1 MSKEFKVGLIA
12 LVSGIL
18 LYYGFNYLKGID
30 FFSPTN
36 KYYAVYD
43 NVDGLNKSNPVII
56 NGLQVGRVSSIRL
69 MQKHDNLI
77 LVELDIDE
85 NITLGDSTVASLSN
99 TDFLGSKG
107 IVLTIGPLTNPLEP
121 GDTVISYIDR
131 GINEILEQATPVAN
145 NLNTTILRINEI
157 LIGLKGS
164 GEKINEAIGEV
175 QKTTVSVNRIIA
187 ENQAEIAQ
195 ITSRT
200 ALLIQKLNTKLD
212 QFDPIIAKTNGVLDS
227 LNNLEINA
235 VLLSV
240 KSTVDN
246 LNETVT
252 QFKNQD
258 GTIGKLINN
267 DSVYNALNQT
277 LYDLDKL
284 IIHIDRYPKHFFGPL
299 GKSHE
304 KVMRDLEKEED

>member
-12 LVSGIL
+12 LVSGVL

-43 NVDGLNKSNPVII
+43 NVDGLNKSNPIII
-56 NGLQVGRVSSIRL
+56 NGLQVGRVSNIRL
-69 MQKHDNLI
+69 LQSQDNLI
-77 LVELDIDE
+77 LVELDIDKD
-85 NITLGDSTVASLSN
+85 ITLGDSTVASLSN

-200 ALLIQKLNTKLD
+200 AMLIQKLNEKLD
-212 QFDPIIAKTNGVLDS
+212 GMDPILAKTNGVLDS

-246 LNETVT
+246 LNETIS
-252 QFKNQD
+252 QFKNQE

-277 LYDLDKL
+277 LNDLDKL

-299 GKSHE
+299 GKSHD